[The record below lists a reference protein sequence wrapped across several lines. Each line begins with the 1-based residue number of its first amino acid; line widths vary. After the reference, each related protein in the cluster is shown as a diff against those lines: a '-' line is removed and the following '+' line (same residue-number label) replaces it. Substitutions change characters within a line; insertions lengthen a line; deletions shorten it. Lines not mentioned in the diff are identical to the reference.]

1 MGRRTELL
9 TWYEVKIRKPGD
21 RLLNNGQR
29 VEGGEIFSRLIEA
42 NKPDHARSRCRGFGQ
57 ILSIRK
63 IHKDDVIGTLDSMN
77 LSDII
82 GRPIKERR
90 FDAIVDNT
98 SLDEL
103 IFGSRKR
110 KERER

>member
-9 TWYEVKIRKPGD
+9 TWYEVKIRTRGD
-21 RLLNNGQR
+21 RILANGQR
-29 VEGGEIFSRLIEA
+29 VEGGEIFSRMVEA
-42 NKPDHARSRCRGFGQ
+42 NKPDHARSRCKGSGQ

-77 LSDII
+77 LSAII
-82 GRPIKERR
+82 GRPMKERR
-90 FDAIVDNT
+90 FDAIVDNA

-110 KERER
+110 RER